1 MEARAVAMEAT
12 AELLLNGRGLRGAR
26 KRRAHAAIGH
36 ALAFGTWRSLVGEQ
50 GLERR
55 RGGRADAGLVAAA

>member
-26 KRRAHAAIGH
+26 KRRVHAAIGH

-50 GLERR
+50 GLE
-55 RGGRADAGLVAAA
+55 ADEAVELMAGLVAAA